1 MNNFEKL
8 LLGLLAAVPSTVPV
22 FIHSPHGIAIANASE
37 ILLASVLQQFAAQPA
52 ATTAPA
58 PTPVPPI
65 AQATKTTA

>member
-37 ILLASVLQQFAAQPA
+37 ILLASVLQQFATPA
-52 ATTAPA
+52 TPA
-58 PTPVPPI
+58 PVTS
-65 AQATKTTA
+65 AQATKTTT